1 MNSNSPVSPP
11 STGQASF
18 KFQVSTNSPEET
30 QIIGRKIGELIKSA
44 TIIALTGD
52 LGAGKTVF
60 VQGLAKGI
68 SVPDGYYIT
77 SPSYTLINE
86 YPGRI
91 PLCHVDLYRIG
102 DKDDIEDIGLWDILN
117 GDNVVAIEWADRM
130 KDNLPF
136 EHVAI
141 DFEFN
146 DTDSRKLTLTSYG
159 HNGANLLKKLQ
170 KCVK

>member
-1 MNSNSPVSPP
+1 MKL
-11 STGQASF
+11 GQASF
-18 KFQVSTNSPEET
+18 EFQVSTYSPEET
-30 QIIGRKIGELIKSA
+30 QNLGQKIGELIESA
-44 TIIALTGD
+44 TVIALTGD
-52 LGAGKTVF
+52 LGAGKTVL

-68 SVPDGYYIT
+68 AVPDGYYIT

-102 DKDDIEDIGLWDILN
+102 DTDDIEDIGLLDILN

-130 KDNLPF
+130 KENLPF
-136 EHVAI
+136 EHVAV

-146 DTDSRKLTLTSYG
+146 DTESRKITFTSYG
-159 HNGANLLKKLQ
+159 QNGANLLKKLQ
-170 KCVK
+170 KCV